1 MGTGVYSTNA
11 VHIYKDDAVKLG
23 FPGDINY
30 VLPAIFLGCDDI
42 SPTRDTT
49 VSFIQ
54 GDDCQYLDIY
64 KPNIHDI
71 GMEHNVFHEKH
82 GPLIRA
88 RSKDGHDLYLPSFT
102 GTLVRGDDPQF
113 YTTWSWSMTDTK
125 CLIWEHTR
133 NELYFGGITN
143 HWTIH
148 VIEPFYRNGF
158 LVTGKVTWMSSE
170 SFKYGLYD
178 GITDP
183 YFFLNSHPELFHT
196 SFRDYAWDTTECDII
211 VPEIVSYPDKDKH
224 ILDGGIESAC
234 ALEAL
239 NSLKANTNNVQNLFS
254 IIDLAKGLLHP
265 AKLPSLLK
273 ALPKRGAKA
282 LTSDA
287 WLKYRYVY
295 KTTLSDI
302 EEMTRF
308 IIQGLDH
315 SNTIT
320 LRGGMSTPKGTCR
333 VRISAKMKDL
343 SQFAFLQK
351 YGVAPDLY
359 NFWDS
364 IPFSFVVDWFVGI
377 GDFAQQISD
386 QQWAMNFDIVSCT
399 TSWKWMDNIQTTLGP
414 VPFTHYQRFVTSTA
428 PPFVPYSS
436 DSVSDKTLIK
446 RILDGVALLLGK

>member
-1 MGTGVYSTNA
+1 MGTKVYSNNA
-11 VHIYKDDAVKLG
+11 VHIYNDDAVKLG
-23 FPGDINY
+23 FPDDIYY
-30 VLPAIFLGCDDI
+30 VMPGLFLGSDDP
-42 SPTRDTT
+42 SLTRDVT
-49 VSFIQ
+49 VSFIE
-54 GDDCQYLDIY
+54 GNDCQYLDVY
-64 KPNIHDI
+64 NPNIRDI

-82 GPLIRA
+82 GPLLRA
-88 RSKDGHDLYLPSFT
+88 RNGYTLYLPAFS
-102 GTLVRGDDPQF
+102 GVVVDERDSSY
-113 YTTWSWSMTDTK
+113 YTEYYWSMSATECFMWKHMRYESYLD
-125 CLIWEHTR
+125 
-133 NELYFGGITN
+133 GICN
-143 HWTIH
+143 YWTIK
-148 VIEPFYRNGF
+148 VMEPYIKDGYLRY
-158 LVTGKVTWMSSE
+158 GKSTWISSE
-170 SFKYGLYD
+170 TFRYGQYD
-178 GITDP
+178 GVRDP
-183 YFFLNSHPELFHT
+183 NFFLDNHPELFT
-196 SFRDYAWDTTECDII
+196 ISFNDNSWPESGGDII
-211 VPEIVSYPDKDKH
+211 LPEILSYPDKDEH

-239 NSLKANTNNVQNLFS
+239 NSLKANTNNVQNLFA

-265 AKLPSLLK
+265 TKLPSLLK
-273 ALPKRGAKA
+273 ALPKRGAKS

-320 LRGGMSTPKGTCR
+320 LRGGMTTPKGTCR
-333 VRISAKMKDL
+333 IRINAKMKDL

-359 NFWDS
+359 NIWDS
-364 IPFSFVVDWFVGI
+364 IPFSFVVDWFAGI

-428 PPFVPYSS
+428 PPFIPYSS
-436 DSVSDKTLIK
+436 DTVSDKTLIK
-446 RILDGVALLLGK
+446 RIIDGAALLLGK

>member
-1 MGTGVYSTNA
+1 MGTS
-11 VHIYKDDAVKLG
+11 VHSDNFVFIGYDDAAKLG
-23 FPGDINY
+23 FPIDILY
-30 VLPAIFLGCDDI
+30 VFPGIFLSDSDE
-42 SPTRDTT
+42 SLTKDVT
-49 VSFIQ
+49 VSFVE
-54 GDDCQYLDIY
+54 GNECQYLDIY
-64 KPNIHDI
+64 KLDVHDI

-82 GPLIRA
+82 APLVRA
-88 RSKDGHDLYLPSFT
+88 KRDNTLYLPSFF
-102 GTLVRGDDPQF
+102 GTVVDDDNPSY
-113 YTTWSWSMTDTK
+113 YTTYSWSMSDTRCFLWK
-125 CLIWEHTR
+125 HTR
-133 NELYFGGITN
+133 TRSYLRGITN
-143 HWTIH
+143 IWSIR
-148 VIEPFYRNGF
+148 VLEPYYKDGYLRYGR
-158 LVTGKVTWMSSE
+158 VTEMSSVA
-170 SFKYGLYD
+170 FQYGDYD
-178 GITDP
+178 GVTDP
-183 YFFLNSHPELFHT
+183 YFFLDNHPELFYVFYNHEEW
-196 SFRDYAWDTTECDII
+196 RGYEHDII
-211 VPEIVSYPDKDKH
+211 VPDILSYPDKNKH

-239 NSLKANTNNVQNLFS
+239 NSLKANTNNIQNIFG

-265 AKLPSLLK
+265 TKLPSLLK
-273 ALPKRGAKA
+273 ALPKRGAKS

-333 VRISAKMKDL
+333 IRINAKMKDL
-343 SQFAFLQK
+343 SQFAYLQK
-351 YGVAPDLY
+351 FGVAPDLY
-359 NFWDS
+359 NIWDMV
-364 IPFSFVVDWFVGI
+364 PFSFVVDWFVGI

-436 DSVSDKTLIK
+436 DTVSDRTLIK
-446 RILDGVALLLGK
+446 RIIDGAALLLGK